1 MSSESVT
8 LAMASRFPGGHANE
22 DFAARAG
29 EVPRSSA
36 TENRMRKNRGMTSRA
51 KPLELTQ
58 RGSVIAPTWRG
69 MGA

>member
-1 MSSESVT
+1 
-8 LAMASRFPGGHANE
+8 MASRFPGGHANE

-29 EVPRSSA
+29 EARSSA
-36 TENRMRKNRGMTSRA
+36 TEYGMRQNRGMTSRA
-51 KPLELTQ
+51 KHLELTQ